1 VGLIPD
7 QGDDHAV
14 EVEEEQDEVEAEL
27 GEGFLQV
34 GKKKKKITSVLSME
48 LVRCRTA
55 MPGVAGFVPSCAH

>member
-34 GKKKKKITSVLSME
+34 GKKKNHVSPVHGTSAL
-48 LVRCRTA
+48 
-55 MPGVAGFVPSCAH
+55 

>member
-34 GKKKKKITSVLSME
+34 GKKKKNHVSPVHGTSAL
-48 LVRCRTA
+48 
-55 MPGVAGFVPSCAH
+55 